1 MGVEIPVGY
10 TQAVYVFRGPGAIK
24 NSTMTLGLHYGTSAD
39 VPDIAGAAY
48 DLVTAGTGDNLC
60 EAASMVVGWQ
70 FLGTDVTY
78 MDESGPL
85 IASYRETVVG
95 TKSGSPLPTNCAFLV
110 SKSSA
115 TGGRAGR
122 GRWFVPPFML
132 GESGIDGNGVID
144 SGIMATLQGY
154 LDVVMAQAL
163 AIDINPVILHS
174 GAGLPAPITAMT
186 LQPLLATQ
194 RRRMRG

>member
-10 TQAVYVFRGPGAIK
+10 SQVVYVFRGPGAIK
-24 NSTMTLGLHYGTSAD
+24 NSTMTLGVHFGTSAD
-39 VPDIAGAAY
+39 VPDIAANAY
-48 DLVTAGTGDNLC
+48 DAVTAGTGDNLC
-60 EAASMVVGWQ
+60 EAASMLTGWQ

-85 IASYRETVVG
+85 IASHRATITG
-95 TKSGSPLPTNCAFLV
+95 TKAGSPLPTNCSFLV

-144 SGIMATLQGY
+144 SGAAAVLQGY
-154 LDVVMAQAL
+154 LNVFMTQAAATAL
-163 AIDINPVILHS
+163 DPVILHS

-194 RRRMRG
+194 RRRMR